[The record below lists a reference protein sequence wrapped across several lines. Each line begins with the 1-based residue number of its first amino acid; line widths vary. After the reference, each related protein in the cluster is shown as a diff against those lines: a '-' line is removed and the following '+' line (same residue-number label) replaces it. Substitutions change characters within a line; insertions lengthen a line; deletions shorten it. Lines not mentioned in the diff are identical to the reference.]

1 MRFVLPERKSLMPLH
16 LDILDVG
23 QGDGM
28 VLWLPNGKVMMI
40 DYGST
45 KNKGLV
51 SQDSFK
57 YFRDHTSFK
66 NQGQVLDWLV
76 LTHGDRDH
84 YNMVEAFLATFGVN
98 VRNVLH
104 GGLET
109 DYAGLIGRLRARA
122 NPDNTKTAIHTG
134 TNVGNFTLAQDLGA
148 EVVVVAIGV
157 HGMGGATAHVKN
169 TRSAVLRVT
178 YAGISL
184 LLTGDATTE
193 TESTI
198 IGLINSRII
207 HKDDLQSE
215 VLKVAHHGS
224 HRTSN
229 HATFL
234 KLVNP
239 SYAFFS
245 SDRSG
250 ALDDAQKPTGH
261 RLPQALTV
269 SLLLKY
275 ATLLQRDCGEHSYV
289 MSYQKSDYITY
300 NRNPD
305 IPGETLGL
313 PASEQDNAWIQQSG
327 KEGIFST
334 LAAMG
339 LSKDPSDEGAADI
352 GVQYRVTIAD
362 NGDLEILSTADF
374 ATFNPVS
381 QVTA

>member
-1 MRFVLPERKSLMPLH
+1 MPMH

-28 VLWLPNGKVMMI
+28 VLWTPNNKVMMI

-51 SQDSFK
+51 SKDSFK
-57 YFRDHTSFK
+57 YFSDHTIFK
-66 NQGQVLDWLV
+66 DKGQVLDWLV

-84 YNMVEAFLATFGVN
+84 YNMVQDFLTTFGVN

-104 GGLET
+104 GGLEAE
-109 DYAGLIGRLRARA
+109 YGALIKTLRNRK
-122 NPDNTKTAIHTG
+122 NPDGTKAVIQTG
-134 TNVGNFTLAQDLGA
+134 ANKGFYTLTQDLGM

-169 TRSAVLRVT
+169 TRSVILRVT

-193 TESTI
+193 TEDAI
-198 IGLINSRII
+198 IGLINSRKV
-207 HKDDLQSE
+207 HQYDLQSD

-250 ALDDAQKPTGH
+250 ALDDDQKPTGH
-261 RLPQALTV
+261 RLPQALTI
-269 SLLLKY
+269 SLLFKY

-289 MSYQKSDYITY
+289 MAYQKSDYVSY
-300 NRNPD
+300 NHDPD
-305 IPGETLGL
+305 VPGETVDL
-313 PASEQDNAWIQQSG
+313 PVTNHDKAWIQMSSQA
-327 KEGIFST
+327 GIFST
-334 LAAMG
+334 LARLG
-339 LSKDPSDEGAADI
+339 LSKDPNDEGAADL
-352 GVQYRVTIAD
+352 GVQYRVTISD
-362 NGDLEILSTADF
+362 NGDLEIFSTADF
-374 ATFNPVS
+374 AAFAKVG
-381 QVTA
+381 QGKKK